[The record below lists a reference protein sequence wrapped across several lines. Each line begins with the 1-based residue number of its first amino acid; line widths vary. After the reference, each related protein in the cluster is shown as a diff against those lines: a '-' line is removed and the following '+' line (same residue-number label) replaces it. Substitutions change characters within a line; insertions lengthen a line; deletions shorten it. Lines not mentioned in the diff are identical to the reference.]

1 MRTVSAVT
9 HMAVTGGC
17 CLIVRTRVWT
27 PVSTGE
33 AGPNASGRGRKAPS
47 SATTTAA
54 DSGEAERCEE
64 EDGWCWVETEED
76 NTLLTN
82 KYNSYQVNHQ
92 VAEDDDVQELNP
104 DGEDNSPQHIHEQ
117 QQETTLSYTD
127 TTKQDTASPQG
138 VADKNQCELTMTAE
152 DTCAPAS
159 WPSYEEDL
167 DEDEDQ
173 MMTYSDPDNI
183 LDIYLDNRAN
193 TRVKFDL
200 LGNRARHKYSK
211 ANFKENWKV
220 TPIYPY

>member
-1 MRTVSAVT
+1 
-9 HMAVTGGC
+9 MAVCG
-17 CLIVRTRVWT
+17 
-27 PVSTGE
+27 
-33 AGPNASGRGRKAPS
+33 
-47 SATTTAA
+47 AA
-54 DSGEAERCEE
+54 DGVEVWSSSDAEDDNFVFVTGEAERCEE